1 MLKGAVSMKEIKKY
15 LRFWLLF
22 FLWLT
27 CPAQAEENQGPE
39 TLYARSAVL
48 MDADSGRILFEKN
61 GEERLANAS
70 TTKILTCI
78 LALEKGEPEET
89 VTFSEEAVRQ
99 PEVHLGASKG
109 EVFYLGDL
117 LYSLMLESH
126 NDTAVAVAEAV
137 SGSTAAFAEE
147 MNQKAKEIGCT
158 ETHFVSPNG
167 LDWEDED
174 GPHETTAGDLAR
186 LLRYCIHQSPK
197 KEEFLKITRTGEKS
211 FSNLSGT
218 RTYSCTNHNA
228 FLSMMDGA
236 LTGKTGFTGKAGYC
250 YTGALR
256 DGDRTFIIALLA
268 CGWPNNKTYKW
279 SDARALF
286 SYGLSAYRY
295 DRIEL
300 PGGFGAVSVKEGVLP
315 GQAIDGKA
323 EVALLLAGEKEFRL
337 LLSGQDEVKWK
348 VTLPKILEAPV
359 MEGEQEGEAVLL
371 LNGETIAS
379 CPVIAGKTVEK
390 KDFTWCFLKIFE
402 QYLEI

>member
-1 MLKGAVSMKEIKKY
+1 MLKGAVSMKKIKKY

-109 EVFYLGDL
+109 EVFYLEDL

-167 LDWEDED
+167 LDWEDEA

-250 YTGALR
+250 YTGALS

-359 MEGEQEGEAVLL
+359 MEGEQEGKAVLL

>member
-1 MLKGAVSMKEIKKY
+1 MKKIKKY

-22 FLWLT
+22 FFCLT

-126 NDTAVAVAEAV
+126 NDTAVAVAEAI

-250 YTGALR
+250 YTGALS

-300 PGGFGAVSVKEGVLP
+300 PGGFGTVSVKEGVLP

-323 EVALLLAGEKEFRL
+323 EVALLSAGEKEFRL
-337 LLSGQDEVKWK
+337 LLSGQDEVKWE

>member
-1 MLKGAVSMKEIKKY
+1 MLKGAVSMKKIKKY

-78 LALEKGEPEET
+78 LALEKGEPEEP

-109 EVFYLGDL
+109 EAFYLEDL

-137 SGSTAAFAEE
+137 SGSTVAFAEE

-186 LLRYCIHQSPK
+186 LLRYCIRQSPK
-197 KEEFLKITRTGEKS
+197 KEKFLEITRTGEKS
-211 FSNLSGT
+211 FSNLAGT

-250 YTGALR
+250 YTGALS
-256 DGDRTFIIALLA
+256 DGDRTFTIALLA
-268 CGWPNNKTYKW
+268 CGWPNNKSYKW

-286 SYGLSAYRY
+286 SYGLSAYHY
-295 DRIEL
+295 NRIEL
-300 PGGFGAVSVKEGVLP
+300 PEEVGAVSVKEGVLP
-315 GQAIDGKA
+315 GQTIDGEA
-323 EVALLLAGEKEFRL
+323 EVALLLSGEKDFRL
-337 LLSGQDEVKWK
+337 LLSEQDEVKLK
-348 VTLPKILEAPV
+348 VTFPKILEAPV
-359 MEGEQEGEAVLL
+359 AEGEQEGEAVLL
-371 LNGETIAS
+371 LNGERVAS

>member
-1 MLKGAVSMKEIKKY
+1 MKKMKKY

-186 LLRYCIHQSPK
+186 LLRYCIRQSPK
-197 KEEFLKITRTGEKS
+197 KEEFLEITRTGEKS

-250 YTGALR
+250 YTGALS

-359 MEGEQEGEAVLL
+359 VEGEQEGEAVLL

>member
-1 MLKGAVSMKEIKKY
+1 MKKIKKY

-126 NDTAVAVAEAV
+126 NDTAVAVAETI

-250 YTGALR
+250 YTGALS

-402 QYLEI
+402 QYLEL

>member
-1 MLKGAVSMKEIKKY
+1 MLKGAVSMKKMKKY

-109 EVFYLGDL
+109 EIFYLEDL

-218 RTYSCTNHNA
+218 RTYSCMNHNA

-250 YTGALR
+250 YTGALS

>member
-1 MLKGAVSMKEIKKY
+1 MKKIKKY

-109 EVFYLGDL
+109 EIFYLEDL

-186 LLRYCIHQSPK
+186 LLRYCIRQSPK
-197 KEEFLKITRTGEKS
+197 KEEFLEITRTGEKS

-250 YTGALR
+250 YTGALS

-359 MEGEQEGEAVLL
+359 VEGEQEGEAVLL

>member
-1 MLKGAVSMKEIKKY
+1 MKKIKKY

-186 LLRYCIHQSPK
+186 LLRYCIRQSPK

-250 YTGALR
+250 YTGALS

-300 PGGFGAVSVKEGVLP
+300 PGGFGTVSVKEGVLP

>member
-1 MLKGAVSMKEIKKY
+1 MKKIKKY

-186 LLRYCIHQSPK
+186 LLRYCIRQSPK
-197 KEEFLKITRTGEKS
+197 KEEFLKITRTDEKS

-250 YTGALR
+250 YTGALS

-359 MEGEQEGEAVLL
+359 VEGEQEGEAVLL

>member
-1 MLKGAVSMKEIKKY
+1 MKKMKKY

-109 EVFYLGDL
+109 EIFYLEDL

-250 YTGALR
+250 YTGALS
-256 DGDRTFIIALLA
+256 DGGRTFIIALLA

-315 GQAIDGKA
+315 GQAIDEKA
-323 EVALLLAGEKEFRL
+323 EVALLSAGEKEFRL

-359 MEGEQEGEAVLL
+359 VEGEQEGEAVLL

>member
-1 MLKGAVSMKEIKKY
+1 MLKGAVSMKKIKKY

-186 LLRYCIHQSPK
+186 LLRYCIRQSPK

-250 YTGALR
+250 YTGALS

-300 PGGFGAVSVKEGVLP
+300 PGGFGTVSVKEGVLP

>member
-1 MLKGAVSMKEIKKY
+1 MKKIKKY

-109 EVFYLGDL
+109 EIFYLEDL

-126 NDTAVAVAEAV
+126 NDTAVAVAEAI

-174 GPHETTAGDLAR
+174 GPHETNAGDLAR

-250 YTGALR
+250 YTGALS

-300 PGGFGAVSVKEGVLP
+300 PGGFGTVSVKEGVLP

-359 MEGEQEGEAVLL
+359 VEGEQEGEAVLL

>member
-1 MLKGAVSMKEIKKY
+1 MKKIKKY

-250 YTGALR
+250 YTGALS

-300 PGGFGAVSVKEGVLP
+300 PGGFGTVSVKEGVLP

-323 EVALLLAGEKEFRL
+323 EVTLLLAGEKEFRL

>member
-1 MLKGAVSMKEIKKY
+1 MKEIKKY

-109 EVFYLGDL
+109 EIFYLEDL

-167 LDWEDED
+167 LDWEDEA

-250 YTGALR
+250 YTGALS

-300 PGGFGAVSVKEGVLP
+300 PGGFGTVSVKEGVLP

-323 EVALLLAGEKEFRL
+323 EVALLSAGEKEFRL
-337 LLSGQDEVKWK
+337 LLSGQDEVKWE

>member
-1 MLKGAVSMKEIKKY
+1 MLKGAVSMKKIKKY
-15 LRFWLLF
+15 LRFWLLL

-109 EVFYLGDL
+109 EIFYLEDL

-126 NDTAVAVAEAV
+126 NDTAVAVAEAI

-186 LLRYCIHQSPK
+186 LLRYCIRQSPK

-250 YTGALR
+250 YTGALS

-315 GQAIDGKA
+315 GQAIDEKA
-323 EVALLLAGEKEFRL
+323 EVALLSAGEKEFRL

-359 MEGEQEGEAVLL
+359 VEGEQEGEAVLL

>member
-1 MLKGAVSMKEIKKY
+1 MKKMKKY

-109 EVFYLGDL
+109 EVFYLEDL

-126 NDTAVAVAEAV
+126 NDTAVAVAEAI

-174 GPHETTAGDLAR
+174 GPHETNAGDLAR
-186 LLRYCIHQSPK
+186 LLRYCIRQSPK
-197 KEEFLKITRTGEKS
+197 KEEFLEITRTGEKS

-250 YTGALR
+250 YTGALS

-286 SYGLSAYRY
+286 SYGLSAYPY

-359 MEGEQEGEAVLL
+359 VEGEQEGEAVLL

>member
-1 MLKGAVSMKEIKKY
+1 MLKGAVSMKKTKKI

-78 LALEKGEPEET
+78 LALEKGEPEEP

-109 EVFYLGDL
+109 ETFYLEDL

-186 LLRYCIHQSPK
+186 LLRYCIRQSPK
-197 KEEFLKITRTGEKS
+197 KEKFLEITRTGEKS
-211 FSNLSGT
+211 FSNLAGT

-250 YTGALR
+250 YTGALS

-286 SYGLSAYRY
+286 SYGLSAYHCN
-295 DRIEL
+295 RIEL
-300 PGGFGAVSVKEGVLP
+300 PGEVGVVSVKEGVLP
-315 GQAIDGKA
+315 GQTIDGKA
-323 EVALLLAGEKEFRL
+323 EVALLLSGKKDFRL
-337 LLSGQDEVKWK
+337 LLSEQDEVKLK
-348 VTLPKILEAPV
+348 VTFPEILEAPV
-359 MEGEQEGEAVLL
+359 VEGEQEGEAVLL
-371 LNGETIAS
+371 LNGETVAS

>member
-1 MLKGAVSMKEIKKY
+1 MKKIKKY

-109 EVFYLGDL
+109 EIFYLEDL

-126 NDTAVAVAEAV
+126 NDTAVAVAEAI

-186 LLRYCIHQSPK
+186 LLRYCIRQSPK

-250 YTGALR
+250 YTGALS

-300 PGGFGAVSVKEGVLP
+300 PGGFGTVSVKEGVLP

>member
-1 MLKGAVSMKEIKKY
+1 MKEIKKY

-89 VTFSEEAVRQ
+89 VAFSEEAVRQ
-99 PEVHLGASKG
+99 PEVHLGAFKG

-126 NDTAVAVAEAV
+126 NDTAVAVAEAI

-186 LLRYCIHQSPK
+186 LLRYCIRQSPK

-250 YTGALR
+250 YTGALS

-359 MEGEQEGEAVLL
+359 AEGEQEGEAVLL

>member
-1 MLKGAVSMKEIKKY
+1 MKKMKKY

-250 YTGALR
+250 YTGALS

-300 PGGFGAVSVKEGVLP
+300 PGGFGTVSVKEGVLP

>member
-1 MLKGAVSMKEIKKY
+1 MKKIKKY

-300 PGGFGAVSVKEGVLP
+300 PRGFGTVSVKEGVLP

>member
-1 MLKGAVSMKEIKKY
+1 MKKTKKI

-78 LALEKGEPEET
+78 LALEKGEPEEP

-109 EVFYLGDL
+109 ETFYLEDL

-186 LLRYCIHQSPK
+186 LLRYCIRQSPK
-197 KEEFLKITRTGEKS
+197 KEEFLEITRTGEKS

-250 YTGALR
+250 YTGALS

-268 CGWPNNKTYKW
+268 CGWPNNKSYKW

-286 SYGLSAYRY
+286 SYGLSAYHY
-295 DRIEL
+295 NRIEL
-300 PGGFGAVSVKEGVLP
+300 PEEVGAVSVKEGVLP
-315 GQAIDGKA
+315 GQTIDGEA
-323 EVALLLAGEKEFRL
+323 EVALLLSGEKDFRL
-337 LLSGQDEVKWK
+337 LLSEQDEVKLK
-348 VTLPKILEAPV
+348 VTFPEILEAPV
-359 MEGEQEGEAVLL
+359 AEGEQEGEAFLL
-371 LNGETIAS
+371 LNGETVAS

>member
-1 MLKGAVSMKEIKKY
+1 MKKMKKY

-109 EVFYLGDL
+109 EIFYLEDL

-218 RTYSCTNHNA
+218 RTYSCMNHNA

-250 YTGALR
+250 YTGALS

>member
-1 MLKGAVSMKEIKKY
+1 MKEIKKY

-250 YTGALR
+250 YTGALS

-359 MEGEQEGEAVLL
+359 VEGEQEGEAVLL

>member
-1 MLKGAVSMKEIKKY
+1 MLKGAVSMKKIKKY
-15 LRFWLLF
+15 LRFWLLL

-109 EVFYLGDL
+109 EIFYLEDL

-126 NDTAVAVAEAV
+126 NDTAVAVAEAI

-186 LLRYCIHQSPK
+186 LLRYCIRQSPK

-250 YTGALR
+250 YTGALS
-256 DGDRTFIIALLA
+256 DGDRMFIIALLA

-359 MEGEQEGEAVLL
+359 VEGEQEGEAVLL

>member
-1 MLKGAVSMKEIKKY
+1 MLKGAVSMKKIKKY
-15 LRFWLLF
+15 LQFWLLF

-109 EVFYLGDL
+109 EIFYLEDL

-126 NDTAVAVAEAV
+126 NDTAVAVAEAI

-250 YTGALR
+250 YTGALS

-323 EVALLLAGEKEFRL
+323 EVALFLAGEKEFRL

-402 QYLEI
+402 QYLEL

>member
-1 MLKGAVSMKEIKKY
+1 MKKMKKY

-197 KEEFLKITRTGEKS
+197 KEEFLEITRTGEKS

-250 YTGALR
+250 YTGALS

-359 MEGEQEGEAVLL
+359 VEGEQEGEAVLL

-390 KDFTWCFLKIFE
+390 KDFTWCFLKISE

>member
-1 MLKGAVSMKEIKKY
+1 MKKIKKY

-250 YTGALR
+250 YTGALS

-300 PGGFGAVSVKEGVLP
+300 PGGFGTVSVKEGVLP

>member
-1 MLKGAVSMKEIKKY
+1 MLKGAVSMKKIKKY

-250 YTGALR
+250 YTGALS

-359 MEGEQEGEAVLL
+359 VEGEQEGEAVLL

>member
-1 MLKGAVSMKEIKKY
+1 MLKGAVSMKKIKKY
-15 LRFWLLF
+15 LRFWLWF

-109 EVFYLGDL
+109 EIFYLEDL

-126 NDTAVAVAEAV
+126 NDTAVAVAEAI

-186 LLRYCIHQSPK
+186 LLRYCIRQSPK

-250 YTGALR
+250 YTGALS

-286 SYGLSAYRY
+286 SYGLSAYQY

-359 MEGEQEGEAVLL
+359 VEGEQEGEAVLL

>member
-1 MLKGAVSMKEIKKY
+1 MLKGAVSMKKIKKY

-186 LLRYCIHQSPK
+186 LLRYCIRQSPK
-197 KEEFLKITRTGEKS
+197 KEEFLKITRTDEKS

-250 YTGALR
+250 YTGALS

-359 MEGEQEGEAVLL
+359 VEGEQEGEAVLL

>member
-1 MLKGAVSMKEIKKY
+1 MKKMKKY

-126 NDTAVAVAEAV
+126 NDTAVVVAEAV

-197 KEEFLKITRTGEKS
+197 KEEFLEITRTGEKS

-250 YTGALR
+250 YTGALS

-359 MEGEQEGEAVLL
+359 VEGEQEGEAVLL

>member
-1 MLKGAVSMKEIKKY
+1 MKEIKKY

-126 NDTAVAVAEAV
+126 NDTAVAVAETI

-228 FLSMMDGA
+228 FLSMMEGA

-250 YTGALR
+250 YTGALS

-323 EVALLLAGEKEFRL
+323 EVALLSAGEKEFRL

>member
-1 MLKGAVSMKEIKKY
+1 MKKMKKY

-109 EVFYLGDL
+109 EIFYLEDL

-126 NDTAVAVAEAV
+126 NDTAVAVAEAI

-250 YTGALR
+250 YTGALS

-300 PGGFGAVSVKEGVLP
+300 PEGFGAVSVKEGVLP

-359 MEGEQEGEAVLL
+359 VEGEQEGEAVLL

>member
-1 MLKGAVSMKEIKKY
+1 MKKMKKY

-109 EVFYLGDL
+109 EIFYLEDL

-126 NDTAVAVAEAV
+126 NDTAVAVAEAI

-228 FLSMMDGA
+228 FLSRMDGA

-250 YTGALR
+250 YTGALS

-286 SYGLSAYRY
+286 SDGLSAYRY

-300 PGGFGAVSVKEGVLP
+300 PEGFGAVSVKEGVLP

-359 MEGEQEGEAVLL
+359 VEGEQEGEAVLL

>member
-1 MLKGAVSMKEIKKY
+1 MKKIKKY

-109 EVFYLGDL
+109 EIFYLEDL

-218 RTYSCTNHNA
+218 RTYSCMNHNA

-250 YTGALR
+250 YTGALS

-359 MEGEQEGEAVLL
+359 MEGEKEGEAVLL

>member
-1 MLKGAVSMKEIKKY
+1 MLKGAVSMKKIKKY

-78 LALEKGEPEET
+78 LALEKGEPEEP
-89 VTFSEEAVRQ
+89 VIFSEEAVRQ

-109 EVFYLGDL
+109 ETFYLEDL

-186 LLRYCIHQSPK
+186 LLRYCIRQSPK
-197 KEEFLKITRTGEKS
+197 KEKFLEITRTGEKS
-211 FSNLSGT
+211 FSNLAGT

-250 YTGALR
+250 YTGALS
-256 DGDRTFIIALLA
+256 DGDRTFTIALLA
-268 CGWPNNKTYKW
+268 CGWPNNKSYKW

-286 SYGLSAYRY
+286 SYGLSAYHY
-295 DRIEL
+295 NRIEL
-300 PGGFGAVSVKEGVLP
+300 PEEVGVVSVKEGVLP
-315 GQAIDGKA
+315 GQTIDGKA
-323 EVALLLAGEKEFRL
+323 EVALLLSGEKDFRL
-337 LLSGQDEVKWK
+337 LLSEQDEVKLK
-348 VTLPKILEAPV
+348 VTFPKILEAPV
-359 MEGEQEGEAVLL
+359 AEGEQEGEAVLL
-371 LNGETIAS
+371 LNGETVAS

>member
-1 MLKGAVSMKEIKKY
+1 MKKIKKY

-126 NDTAVAVAEAV
+126 NDTAVAVAEAI

-186 LLRYCIHQSPK
+186 LLRYCIRQSPK

-250 YTGALR
+250 YTGALS

-323 EVALLLAGEKEFRL
+323 EVALLSAGEKEFRL
-337 LLSGQDEVKWK
+337 LLSGQDEIKWK

-359 MEGEQEGEAVLL
+359 VEGEQEGEAVLL

-379 CPVIAGKTVEK
+379 FPVIAGKTVEK

>member
-1 MLKGAVSMKEIKKY
+1 MLKGAVSMKKIKKY

-167 LDWEDED
+167 LDWEDEA

-228 FLSMMDGA
+228 FLSMMEGA

-250 YTGALR
+250 YTGALS